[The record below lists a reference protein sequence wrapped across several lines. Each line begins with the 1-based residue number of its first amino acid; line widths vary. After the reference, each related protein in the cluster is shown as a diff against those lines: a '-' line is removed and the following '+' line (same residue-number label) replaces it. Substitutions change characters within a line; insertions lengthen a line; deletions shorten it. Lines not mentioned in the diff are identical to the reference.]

1 MHGPH
6 RRLRFASPRPDGVAR
21 QSLSGRS
28 TPSAGH
34 RQSDR
39 SRSYH
44 GSVVSTEPLQLSGQ
58 RRDDATNGQLV
69 QTAVSGAGGLPE
81 RREVSYAVG
90 EHAERY
96 RRVMRV
102 FLLNKTRDI
111 GWQLAPADV
120 QSRLA
125 AEFGTRL
132 DDDVLDRCLERLVAD
147 GALTAR
153 TDTRAVTSAAE
164 WRRKRSVYDIT
175 PAGERVERL
184 LAELDALGEEIG
196 ALESGRLLAIRD
208 ALARIADGLR
218 EPAVAATPPRA
229 RQLGEDLEAVAEAVA
244 ALRQGATD
252 FMTQLQAFT
261 ASDRVSSTEF
271 VAQQEVIV
279 AYLQGFHRDLR
290 RHAGPIF
297 DSIAQIE
304 ALGVEGLIDLAM
316 TARELPPAIGELTP
330 EQLAAQARA
339 ALLARWQGVRA
350 WFGEPGSTQAPWAL
364 LTNKLLD
371 AIRAIIDIAERLIDR
386 AAGRRDRVAAWD
398 ALARIIA
405 HADAATAPAC
415 LAVAT
420 GLCAPRHL
428 AGQDP
433 EADQIENAG
442 STSWRDAPPVAIAA
456 YLRLPGVRIPGS
468 GSPAR
473 LVHNAHLADR
483 VRARQAAEEARL
495 TRLLDR
501 LRSGQTLR
509 MSDLHRLHPVEL
521 EHLLGLLSR
530 AFAQQ
535 RELDG
540 TRRATSADGRVRLRL
555 FPPTDGS
562 RTTIDAEH
570 GRLNCPDYAIEILA

>member
-1 MHGPH
+1 M
-6 RRLRFASPRPDGVAR
+6 SDAR
-21 QSLSGRS
+21 AIFM
-28 TPSAGH
+28 SA
-34 RQSDR
+34 
-39 SRSYH
+39 
-44 GSVVSTEPLQLSGQ
+44 
-58 RRDDATNGQLV
+58 AT
-69 QTAVSGAGGLPE
+69 GLPE

-120 QSRLA
+120 QTRLA
-125 AEFGTRL
+125 IEFGARL

-196 ALESGRLLAIRD
+196 ALESGRLLTIRD
-208 ALARIADGLR
+208 ALARIVDGLR
-218 EPAVAATPPRA
+218 ESAASVGTTRA
-229 RQLGEDLEAVAEAVA
+229 QRLGDDLETVADAVA

-252 FMTQLQAFT
+252 FMTRLQAFT
-261 ASDRVSSTEF
+261 ASDRVSSAEF
-271 VAQQEVIV
+271 VAQQDVIV

-297 DSIAQIE
+297 DSIAEIE
-304 ALGVEGLIDLAM
+304 TLGIERLVDPVMAV
-316 TARELPPAIGELTP
+316 RELPPAIGDLTP

-350 WFGEPGSTQAPWAL
+350 WFGEPGSTDAPWAL
-364 LTNKLLD
+364 LTGKLLD
-371 AIRAIIDIAERLIDR
+371 AIRTIIDIAERLIDR

-398 ALARIIA
+398 AIARIVA
-405 HADAATAPAC
+405 RADASTAPAC

-420 GLCAPRHL
+420 GLRAPRHVS
-428 AGQDP
+428 AQDP
-433 EADQIENAG
+433 EADQIDSAG
-442 STSWRDAPPVAIAA
+442 STDWRDAPPVVIAA
-456 YLRLPGVRIPGS
+456 HLRMPGTRTPGS

-473 LVHNAHLADR
+473 LVHNAGLADR
-483 VRARQAAEEARL
+483 VRARQAAEQAQL
-495 TRLLDR
+495 TRLLAC
-501 LRSGQTLR
+501 LRSGQMLR
-509 MSDLHRLHPVEL
+509 MKDLHRLHPVEL

-530 AFAQQ
+530 AFAQR
-535 RELDG
+535 REPDG
-540 TRRATSADGRVRLRL
+540 SRRATSADGRLRLRL
-555 FPPTDGS
+555 IPPPDGA
-562 RTTIDAEH
+562 RATIDAEH
-570 GRLNCPDYAIEILA
+570 GRLNCPDYTIEILA

>member
-1 MHGPH
+1 MREDP
-6 RRLRFASPRPDGVAR
+6 AIYM
-21 QSLSGRS
+21 S
-28 TPSAGH
+28 TKA
-34 RQSDR
+34 
-39 SRSYH
+39 
-44 GSVVSTEPLQLSGQ
+44 
-58 RRDDATNGQLV
+58 
-69 QTAVSGAGGLPE
+69 GLPE

-90 EHAERY
+90 EYAERY
-96 RRVMRV
+96 RRIMRI

-125 AEFGTRL
+125 SEFGARL

-184 LAELDALGEEIG
+184 LAELDTLGEEIG

-208 ALARIADGLR
+208 ALARIATGLR
-218 EPAVAATPPRA
+218 EPATGAEPARA
-229 RQLGEDLEAVAEAVA
+229 QRLGDDLEAVADAVT

-261 ASDRVSSTEF
+261 ASDRVTSAEF
-271 VAQQEVIV
+271 VAQQDVIV
-279 AYLQGFHRDLR
+279 SYLQGFHRDLR

-297 DSIAQIE
+297 ESIAEIE
-304 ALGVEGLIDLAM
+304 ALGSGRLVDVVMEV
-316 TARELPPAIGELTP
+316 RELPPAIGGLTP
-330 EQLAAQARA
+330 EQLAVHARA

-350 WFGEPGSTQAPWAL
+350 WFGEPGSTDAPWAL
-364 LTNKLLD
+364 LTGKLLD

-398 ALARIIA
+398 ALALIVARA
-405 HADAATAPAC
+405 EPGTAPAC

-420 GLCAPRHL
+420 GLRTPRHL

-433 EADQIENAG
+433 DADQIDNAG
-442 STSWRDAPPVAIAA
+442 STGWRDAPAIAVA
-456 YLRLPGVRIPGS
+456 AHLRTPGARTPGS

-473 LVHNAHLADR
+473 LVQNAGLAGR
-483 VRARQAAEEARL
+483 VRARQAAEQAQLARL
-495 TRLLDR
+495 LER

-509 MSDLHRLHPVEL
+509 MGDLHRLHPVEL

-530 AFAQQ
+530 AFAQR
-535 RELDG
+535 REANG
-540 TRRATSADGRVRLRL
+540 TRRATSPDGRLRL
-555 FPPTDGS
+555 RLIPPPDGS

-570 GRLNCPDYAIEILA
+570 GRLDCPDYAIEILA